1 MNIWETLND
10 RIPDFF
16 GNFQNDFGIS
26 FIKITDISTAMIGSG
41 FAIIIK
47 IDRFYIDVIYVMKNN
62 NVIEAYQCG
71 SFFAEK
77 YDENDRKKVI
87 VGQGAE
93 VFIINELNVLSD
105 GLYSKWKNVLYGDK
119 KWIEEYKI
127 SKWFSR
133 VRLSENERRRLYNLI

>member
-105 GLYSKWKNVLYGDK
+105 GLYSKWKNVLNGDK

-127 SKWFSR
+127 SKWFSK
-133 VRLSENERRRLYNLI
+133 VRLLENERRRLYNLI